1 MTTRSNVPRHLWAV
15 KHSLDRVEFRLDL
28 PNRGTG
34 AAAELRAEGRS
45 LTKRDA
51 LWTYAESF
59 DPSVAHEKGYE
70 AHDAI
75 AHIALVC
82 LQDRPTGLSGLN
94 FALRGGVAWE
104 SDTLF

>member
-1 MTTRSNVPRHLWAV
+1 MTR
-15 KHSLDRVEFRLDL
+15 
-28 PNRGTG
+28 
-34 AAAELRAEGRS
+34 
-45 LTKRDA
+45 RDS
-51 LWTYAESF
+51 LWTYAETF

-70 AHDAI
+70 VHDAL

-104 SDTLF
+104 CDTLF